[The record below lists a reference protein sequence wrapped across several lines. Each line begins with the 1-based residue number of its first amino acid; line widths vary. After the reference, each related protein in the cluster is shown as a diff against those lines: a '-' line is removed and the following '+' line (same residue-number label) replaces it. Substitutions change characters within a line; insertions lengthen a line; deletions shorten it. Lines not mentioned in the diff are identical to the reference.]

1 MAFNIRLTWTDT
13 VGNLDIDWLMKV
25 SYEKTSINYRLCEN
39 DMADLTAVR
48 MSALS
53 FISLHIATK
62 YNKGLLKLFYYAL
75 FTNL

>member
-1 MAFNIRLTWTDT
+1 
-13 VGNLDIDWLMKV
+13 MKV